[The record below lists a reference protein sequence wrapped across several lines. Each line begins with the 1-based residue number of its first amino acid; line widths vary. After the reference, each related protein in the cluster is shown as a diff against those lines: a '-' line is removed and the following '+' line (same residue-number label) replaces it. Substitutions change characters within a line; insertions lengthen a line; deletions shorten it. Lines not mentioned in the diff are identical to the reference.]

1 MFLGRFNCFLNDS
14 DLNDREQIN
23 SPGFSVQQSSVLRD
37 LQLQSGLDVQECLV
51 LLTLALQ
58 IGTELNYL
66 LLQDGDLGVQKTQVF
81 FSFKTFVSY
90 ILHF

>member
-1 MFLGRFNCFLNDS
+1 MLVGRLNCFLNDL

-23 SPGFSVQQSSVLRD
+23 SRGFSVQQSPVLGD
-37 LQLQSGLDVQECLV
+37 LQLQSGLDVQEDLV

-58 IGTELNYL
+58 IGMELDYL
-66 LLQDGDLGVQKTQVF
+66 LLQDGDLGAQKT
-81 FSFKTFVSY
+81 SCFVLVLL